1 MIGERLL
8 GRVLP
13 LALCTGLV
21 VLLRF
26 GGFAPAVDGPQAA
39 PVAIGY
45 LLLAAFLGGKS
56 AKALGLPR
64 ITGYLLVGV
73 LAGPHASALLDKN
86 ALSATRAVEGIAVA
100 LIALAAGGELR
111 MEWVRRHLKSVA
123 ALMGTAM
130 LTVWVGIFALLL
142 LARAWFPFFDGTTT
156 TEAVTIALVFG
167 AIAVSCSPMVT
178 LAVINENHADGP
190 LSRTT
195 LGVVILMDIAVIVLF
210 AAAMAAARSLLGGGG
225 GDSSLAVVLAREL
238 GGSIVV
244 GFAIG
249 GGVIL
254 FLRTIGRDVPV
265 FVLGLCF
272 GISQLSDALHLEPL
286 LVALAAGFVVENF
299 SGGLGHRLIE
309 GVERLALPI
318 FALFFAVA
326 GAKLDLGAL
335 VTVGPLAVLVAAVR
349 AVLMRAG
356 TRIGARLSGAD
367 PKVTDDIWLGL
378 ISQAGVSLALAAT
391 VARAFPAW
399 GGSLQA
405 MVLAMIAVHELIG
418 PVVFQRALARSGEIG
433 AAKGSPAAVHIPEAR
448 QAACNPAS

>member
-1 MIGERLL
+1 MIVERLV

-13 LALCTGLV
+13 LLLCTGLV

-26 GGFAPAVDGPQAA
+26 GDVTAAVSGAQGAPM
-39 PVAIGY
+39 AIGY
-45 LLLAAFLGGKS
+45 LLLAAYLGGKS

-64 ITGYLLVGV
+64 ITGYLVVGV
-73 LAGPHASALLDKN
+73 LVGPYASALLQRDVL
-86 ALSATRAVEGIAVA
+86 AAARVVEGIAVA

-111 MEWVRRHLKSVA
+111 IAWVKQNARRVA
-123 ALMGTAM
+123 VLVALGMAM
-130 LTVWVGIFALLL
+130 VWIGVFALLL
-142 LARAWFPFFDGTTT
+142 LGRSWFPFLDGASFV
-156 TEAVTIALVFG
+156 EAVAIAIVFG

-178 LAVINENHADGP
+178 LAVLNENRADGP

-210 AAAMAAARSLLGGGG
+210 AASLAAARSILGGEQGG
-225 GDSSLAVVLAREL
+225 ASLATVLAREL
-238 GGSIVV
+238 GGSIVAGFVV
-244 GFAIG
+244 GA
-249 GGVIL
+249 GVIL
-254 FLRTIGRDVPV
+254 FLRTIGRDVAV
-265 FVLGLCF
+265 FVLGLCY

-309 GVERLALPI
+309 GVERMALPI

-326 GAKLDLGAL
+326 GAKVDLGAL
-335 VTVGPLAVLVAAVR
+335 ATVGPLAVLVALVR

-356 TRIGARLSGAD
+356 TRLGARLSGAD
-367 PKVTDDIWLGL
+367 PVVARDLWLGL

-391 VARAFPAW
+391 VARAFPEW

-405 MVLAMIAVHELIG
+405 MVLAMIAVHELVG

-433 AAKGSPAAVHIPEAR
+433 RAEHAPADHPTPRAPHAA
-448 QAACNPAS
+448 